1 MWPLQQSGE
10 RHRLFLAMSA
20 LYNERKMTATPQP
33 SLLFA
38 RKRPFCGRNRKH
50 THKEAGADH
59 VSFPRLPV
67 HSSSRSTAAGRHPS
81 YMGVKCSKKAERNL
95 DSGRPPS
102 PVTGAAAKGALASA
116 ESFPPSNNAVVFLF
130 PAPPPSSFAAAP
142 RGLPRRL
149 LVEYWQFPPDRSH
162 RWQGSSPLHLHLR
175 RRWRRQRHDNN
186 KDGGVKL
193 CGVCANMKVMY
204 LSCASCCL
212 LLLPRYTLWWT
223 HFFFQH
229 ASHDDLRRER
239 AKGSS
244 SPSIVG

>member
-1 MWPLQQSGE
+1 MFVSETTL
-10 RHRLFLAMSA
+10 
-20 LYNERKMTATPQP
+20 T
-33 SLLFA
+33 
-38 RKRPFCGRNRKH
+38 KH
-50 THKEAGADH
+50 T
-59 VSFPRLPV
+59 VS
-67 HSSSRSTAAGRHPS
+67 GRHPS

-102 PVTGAAAKGALASA
+102 PVTGAAANGALASV
-116 ESFPPSNNAVVFLF
+116 ESFPSNTAAVVFLF

-149 LVEYWQFPPDRSH
+149 LVEYWQVPPARSH

-175 RRWRRQRHDNN
+175 QRQAVATASDTAAAKICYREHDVHMPCTNEYSAL
-186 KDGGVKL
+186 G
-193 CGVCANMKVMY
+193 
-204 LSCASCCL
+204 CASRYL
-212 LLLPRYTLWWT
+212 LLLFLGILLSAVDS

-244 SPSIVG
+244 SPSTAG